1 MAACLLCWPNYA
13 DAASYSG
20 GVWQT
25 PLVNLRDRFLTKVAR
40 TAGLSLEATRF
51 DVDLSRDR
59 TIKVVAIPGH
69 NLSPSARIRVRLF
82 ADAARTILRAD
93 SGWLDAWPAIFATA
107 DLEWEAD
114 NWWSGRVL
122 AEDVARLPR
131 SYLYVLPRQ
140 AFCRYLSVDLD
151 DQANPAG
158 YIDLARLV
166 VAPGWEPQFNFSYG
180 VGLGWESATLAETS
194 LSGAEHFEER
204 SPSRVVSFRLD
215 YMNRVEATNQALAM
229 TRALDVSGEV
239 YFVFDPANHL
249 LMQQRSFL
257 GRLRQLSALEHVAC
271 NINGMAFEIKEV
283 VA

>member
-1 MAACLLCWPNYA
+1 MATGLLCWPNYA
-13 DAASYSG
+13 DQAAFAG

-25 PLVNLRDRFLTKVAR
+25 PLVNLRDRFLTRVAR

-59 TIKVVAIPGH
+59 TIKVVAIPSH
-69 NLSPSARIRVRLF
+69 TLSPSARIRIRCF

-93 SGWLDAWPAIFATA
+93 SGWSDVWPPVYATA
-107 DLEWEAD
+107 ELEWEAD

-122 AEDVARLPR
+122 PEDVARMSKTFLH
-131 SYLYVLPRQ
+131 LLPRQ
-140 AFCRYLSVDLD
+140 VFCRYLSVDID

-158 YIDLARLV
+158 YIDLSRLV
-166 VAPGWEPQFNFSYG
+166 VVPGWQPNFNFSYG
-180 VGLGWESATLAETS
+180 VSLAWESATLTEAS

-204 SPSRVVSFRLD
+204 PPYRVVSFRLD
-215 YMNRVEATNQALAM
+215 YMDRIEATNQALAM
-229 TRALDVSGEV
+229 TRALDISGEV
-239 YFVFDPANHL
+239 FFVFDPANPL

-257 GRLRQLSALEHVAC
+257 GRLRQLSPLEHVAC